1 MPSSP
6 SNAAKDGAYDPAQI
20 KHTHFAAHRMD
31 ARRLPPRPLAA
42 LPAAA
47 SRHGNPATIATASRR
62 RKTGVGQGSASCGV
76 PTSFPRHAAGKRHL
90 ALHHHVRQQGE
101 EA

>member
-42 LPAAA
+42 PAGAA
-47 SRHGNPATIATASRR
+47 SRHGKPATIATANRR
-62 RKTGVGQGSASCGV
+62 RKPGVGPGSAPCGLR
-76 PTSFPRHAAGKRHL
+76 TSFPRHAAGKRHL
-90 ALHHHVRQQGE
+90 ALHHHVRQQGG